1 MGDPES
7 SWTPGQGLNTGQT
20 RICSAVSAGLKD
32 IMSSGG
38 KTPAALRAEHAST
51 PAAGECRP
59 RDGPGGSS
67 FLIMSL
73 VCAPQLPSPPS
84 RSFIGSRRGR
94 EPGSE
99 ATSFPPSFPQRR
111 GRRVAV
117 RRSRRAAA
125 GRRRARR
132 RRPRSV
138 GRCPAGGAV
147 AARAALGS
155 SGSCAARSPRAP
167 AILAPAPQPLRL
179 VPPSPPGA
187 AQRSPAGD
195 GTRAAP
201 PPGGERGS
209 EAGRS
214 REGAGPAALLRQP
227 PWRGGPAAPEAGA
240 HARSEP
246 G

>member
-1 MGDPES
+1 MLS
-7 SWTPGQGLNTGQT
+7 TPQPQLQ
-20 RICSAVSAGLKD
+20 VSAGRGTALGALL
-32 IMSSGG
+32 SSLSRRFAPHSFPRRLPG
-38 KTPAALRAEHAST
+38 ASSE
-51 PAAGECRP
+51 AAGAESPAVRP
-59 RDGPGGSS
+59 
-67 FLIMSL
+67 
-73 VCAPQLPSPPS
+73 PPS
-84 RSFIGSRRGR
+84 L
-94 EPGSE
+94 
-99 ATSFPPSFPQRR
+99 PPCFPQRH

-117 RRSRRAAA
+117 RRSRRVAA
-125 GRRRARR
+125 GRRRARWR
-132 RRPRSV
+132 RRQRWPRSV

-187 AQRSPAGD
+187 AQPSPAGD
-195 GTRAAP
+195 GTRAP

-240 HARSEP
+240 HARTQRARLSPLPAAISREKPP
-246 G
+246 GPFPAATWRP